1 MAINCR
7 AKTSSKNITEEI
19 NRWLTTNMY
28 HNSEFSDIN
37 ALVDLKQKNSTT
49 ISLCFP
55 TLNEETT
62 IGSIVSTMRREL
74 MEKHPL
80 IDEIIVVDSGSTDK
94 TREAATDAGADFYH
108 AASCLTNE
116 GAYNGKGEN
125 LWKSLYLTRGDII
138 LWIDSDIKNIHPKFA
153 YGIIGTLLKRP
164 DVLFCKGFY
173 ERPLNVDGTLRHS
186 EGGRVTEI
194 LMRPLI
200 NHFFPNLS
208 GFIQPLSGEY
218 GGRRELFE
226 QIPFFTGYGI
236 EIGML
241 IDIVNNFSLDAVA
254 QVDLDVRV
262 HRNQRLDNLGKM
274 AFGILQSFFKRCHEL
289 DIIDL
294 TNAMKETFLQVT
306 ADAVGYDIIEK
317 NIVEFERPPMAEIED
332 YILKHEKYSQ
342 SPCPG

>member
-1 MAINCR
+1 MARDCH
-7 AKTSSKNITEEI
+7 AKSTSKNTTEEI

-37 ALVDLKQKNSTT
+37 ALVELKEKSSTT

-62 IGSIVSTMRREL
+62 IGPIIRTMRSGL

-80 IDEIIVVDSGSTDK
+80 IDEIIVVDSGSTDG

-108 AASCLTNE
+108 ASNCLKDE
-116 GAYNGKGEN
+116 GVYNGKGEN

-164 DVLFCKGFY
+164 DVVFCKGFY

-241 IDIVNNFSLDAVA
+241 IDIVNHFGLDAVA

-262 HRNQRLDNLGKM
+262 HRNQRLENLGKM

-294 TNAMKETFLQVT
+294 PNAMKETFLQVT
-306 ADAVGYDIIEK
+306 ADAVGYGVIEK
-317 NIVEFERPPMAEIED
+317 NIVEFERPPMVGIED

>member
-1 MAINCR
+1 MISDYGTKSA
-7 AKTSSKNITEEI
+7 SKNVTEEI

-37 ALVDLKQKNSTT
+37 ALVALKEERGAT

-62 IGSIVSTMRREL
+62 IGASVSTMRSSL
-74 MEKHPL
+74 MEKYPL
-80 IDEIIVVDSGSTDK
+80 IDEILVVDSGSTDN
-94 TREAATDAGADFYH
+94 TREAATDAGADFYY
-108 AASCLTNE
+108 AAGCLKNE

-164 DVLFCKGFY
+164 DVIFCKGFY
-173 ERPLNVDGTLRHS
+173 ERPLKVNDKLRHS

-226 QIPFFTGYGI
+226 QIPFFTGYGV

-241 IDIVNNFSLDAVA
+241 IDIVSHFGLDAVA

-262 HRNQRLDNLGKM
+262 HRNQRLENLGKM

-289 DIIDL
+289 EIIDL
-294 TNAMKETFLQVT
+294 TNAMKETFLQIKSDV
-306 ADAVGYDIIEK
+306 VGYDIIEK
-317 NIVEFERPPMAEIED
+317 NIVEFERLPIAGVAD
-332 YILKHEKYSQ
+332 YMLKFEKYSHPP
-342 SPCPG
+342 SPN

>member
-1 MAINCR
+1 MASNCR
-7 AKTSSKNITEEI
+7 AKFTSKNITEEI

-37 ALVDLKQKNSTT
+37 ALVELKEKSSTT

-62 IGSIVSTMRREL
+62 IGPIIRTMRSGL
-74 MEKHPL
+74 MEKYPL
-80 IDEIIVVDSGSTDK
+80 IDEIIVVDSGSTDG
-94 TREAATDAGADFYH
+94 TREAATDAGADFYY
-108 AASCLTNE
+108 ASDYLKDE
-116 GAYNGKGEN
+116 GVYNGKGEN

-164 DVLFCKGFY
+164 DVVFCKGFY

-241 IDIVNNFSLDAVA
+241 IDIVNHFGLDAVA

-262 HRNQRLDNLGKM
+262 HRNQRLENLGKM

-294 TNAMKETFLQVT
+294 TNAMKETFLHVT

-317 NIVEFERPPMAEIED
+317 NIVEFERPPMAGIED

-342 SPCPG
+342 SLCPN